1 MLDFEHVLDGRHA
14 ADRFLRERAEFQCER
29 ANQLAVNVYGAAA
42 HPRDDPRLLHFVT
55 QQANQDH
62 VLLRP
67 DGVIEHADHFEI
79 DLFHL
84 VALED
89 RVSHTLH
96 AGFDFTQREER
107 RTIGRA
113 SREDAAKQQ
122 QNRKQDRVCAPD
134 RAGHKRAMIRA
145 GMAGSK

>member
-1 MLDFEHVLDGRHA
+1 MLDFEHVLDGRYA
-14 ADRFLRERAEFQCER
+14 ADRLFRERAEFQRER
-29 ANQLAVNVYGAAA
+29 ANQFAVDVDRAAA
-42 HPRDDPRLLHFVT
+42 HPGDDTRLLHFVA

-67 DGVIEHADHFEI
+67 DGVLQYADHFEI

-89 RVSHTLH
+89 RVGHTLH

-113 SREDAAKQQ
+113 SREDA
-122 QNRKQDRVCAPD
+122 QNS
-134 RAGHKRAMIRA
+134 
-145 GMAGSK
+145 SKIASRTAYVRRIGLGIKEP